1 MVFAS
6 RRNIDPIQPS
16 VSKVLDFLTDLYDSV
31 LGYSALNK
39 ARSAPSTII
48 TLLDGNMTIGSH
60 PSIQRFIKAV
70 FQTRPALPRYQTTW
84 DTSVVLQFSY
94 EMASSQHFVSP
105 APHTQADYFTC
116 TYNRSKMSVFSSYK
130 FIYYAEI
137 RDMILHVYTHVR

>member
-16 VSKVLDFLTDLYDSV
+16 VSKVLDFLTELYDSV

-60 PSIQRFIKAV
+60 PLIQRFIKAV

-84 DTSVVLQFSY
+84 DNSVVL
-94 EMASSQHFVSP
+94 HFLKKWHPVN
-105 APHTQADYFTC
+105 TQADYVMC

-137 RDMILHVYTHVR
+137 RDMILD